1 VAQGCALRSSVTRF
15 SRKRGQF
22 PRARDAGVR
31 QAHAGMRR
39 RLVGSDV
46 SRGGDLGRY
55 AAIAVT
61 KPPELPWTRRQGS
74 HAVAQR
80 RSASVDAGKMGA
92 QARCITGAPR
102 PCRLCRSHDAVQAQH
117 AALGERASPIAVRL
131 TTSPSRGSFEQV
143 RSVSRQ
149 GNSAAGQGLAG
160 DRSRGAL
167 ALSSPIKGGEP

>member
-1 VAQGCALRSSVTRF
+1 MDAAPGVTRG
-15 SRKRGQF
+15 SAEEVRVSGR
-22 PRARDAGVR
+22 RANGV
-31 QAHAGMRR
+31 QA
-39 RLVGSDV
+39 S
-46 SRGGDLGRY
+46 
-55 AAIAVT
+55 
-61 KPPELPWTRRQGS
+61 
-74 HAVAQR
+74 
-80 RSASVDAGKMGA
+80 
-92 QARCITGAPR
+92 CITAAPR